1 MIRIHL
7 SRLLGEN
14 KEKLADLIRATGL
27 ARNTVAG
34 LYRETTARVDIETL
48 NALCTHSSCNVADIL
63 EFVPDDQAEGSRAS
77 SSFGETSG
85 CLSAAPASVVDAKQK
100 SLRRRTQLDARS
112 TK

>member
-34 LYRETTARVDIETL
+34 LYHETTSRLDIETL
-48 NALCTHSSCNVADIL
+48 NAICQHYQCGIAELLEYIPDADNDDVEVEPLQTSAESVRRSGKNV
-63 EFVPDDQAEGSRAS
+63 
-77 SSFGETSG
+77 
-85 CLSAAPASVVDAKQK
+85 
-100 SLRRRTQLDARS
+100 
-112 TK
+112 